1 MFTLTKITLK
11 TDVVYQGSSLLLLY
25 GNTKCLR
32 NSGAYIPGAMYLL
45 RYYLNKGIHSYYIDE
60 VTFLLKRKRYL
71 NDTGNVISGYIDG
84 ICSFVM
90 VLKDIQKPSRTL

>member
-45 RYYLNKGIHSYYIDE
+45 RYYLNKGIHSYYG
-60 VTFLLKRKRYL
+60 TSTKLNFCLKG
-71 NDTGNVISGYIDG
+71 NDT
-84 ICSFVM
+84 
-90 VLKDIQKPSRTL
+90 